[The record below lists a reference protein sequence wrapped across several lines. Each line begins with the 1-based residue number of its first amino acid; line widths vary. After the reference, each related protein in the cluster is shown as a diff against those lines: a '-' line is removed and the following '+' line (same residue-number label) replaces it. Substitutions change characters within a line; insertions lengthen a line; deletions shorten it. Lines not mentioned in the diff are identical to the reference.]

1 MLMKSKYIL
10 LLLAAAGT
18 LSLAGCQKTGLF
30 STGGGEIRFS
40 ATASPA
46 GTKTEYGNVVN
57 GDDGLPIWQ
66 SIDWTADDQIR
77 IYSDNAVRRVGY
89 EQGEKDLSKL
99 YHWAD
104 YSLTNIKKG
113 TANDQAGWSSAELV
127 NESNDGNGDYYDQE
141 KVGEAYHVGNGLFW
155 PDNTTTATFYAIY
168 PKPVPAMGGK
178 EDEGVGAV
186 NGASGKLS
194 GWINYSQRPLEGGDL
209 EHYGYMTA
217 IGSAR
222 KGEGITYTFTKPA
235 TDAKTNVAL
244 NFYPAFTAFEISI
257 RSAGD
262 AIALSEFKLVS
273 DNGQKLAGDFYVQYT
288 NGAPTYHCEA
298 ADKTEIVVDLQ
309 SKVAPAAAD
318 NKDLTFTV
326 LALPQDFS
334 QLHVEFT
341 KKTGDTRK
349 LALKKAGEYITFTK
363 CRKHRIYGLALPNGE
378 MLVSVGTAPWVAGG
392 DFEFKTI
399 ENIETSFASAQRF
412 DEDQVYSSWDIPGT
426 YIGIAQGF
434 EGEVEFDTD
443 KDGNPIVDKDG
454 NPATEKIVTNR
465 PLHAPMFTME
475 SVSVDVELELR
486 SDNNSFAFVRPDPND
501 PRKYRAPETS
511 ITIPA
516 STDINDV
523 KTTQYYVV
531 ALDSATPSDLS
542 VPTYVTANIRLY
554 RKDCN
559 VPVAYSHKDLPGS
572 NDHTKVPF
580 ILLTANDYNTKT
592 QEMQPSE

>member
-10 LLLAAAGT
+10 LLLAAAGA

-30 STGGGEIRFS
+30 GTGGGEIRFS

-57 GDDGLPIWQ
+57 GENGLPIWQ

-89 EQGEKDLSKL
+89 EQGETDLSKL

-127 NESNDGNGDYYDQE
+127 NESNDGTGDYYDQE

-155 PDNTTTATFYAIY
+155 PDNTTTANFYAIY
-168 PKPVPAMGGK
+168 PKPVPAMGGE
-178 EDEGVGAV
+178 EDEGVGTV
-186 NGASGKLS
+186 DGANGKLN
-194 GWINYSQRPLEGGDL
+194 GWIDFSQRPLVDGDL
-209 EHYGYMTA
+209 EHFGYMTA

-222 KGEGITYTFTKPA
+222 KGEDITYTITKPA

-288 NGAPTYHCEA
+288 NGTPTYHCEA

-309 SKVAPAAAD
+309 NKVAPAASE

-334 QLHVEFT
+334 NLHVEFT
-341 KKTGDTRK
+341 KSTGDTRK
-349 LALKKAGEYITFTK
+349 LALKKADSETATGEYITFTK

-378 MLVSVGTAPWVAGG
+378 LLISVGSAPWDKGG
-392 DFEFKTI
+392 LHTFETI
-399 ENIETSFASAQRF
+399 EDASTMYDRYRYTGTKDGWSDRYVAIAPGYEAVPVDPDDPASA
-412 DEDQVYSSWDIPGT
+412 T
-426 YIGIAQGF
+426 
-434 EGEVEFDTD
+434 
-443 KDGNPIVDKDG
+443 
-454 NPATEKIVTNR
+454 TNR
-465 PLHAPMFTME
+465 PKYSTMFTL
-475 SVSVDVELELR
+475 STVSVPSTLEIR
-486 SDNNSFAFVRPDPND
+486 SDNPKVGFVQFENGVYSEPKQVIEIP
-501 PRKYRAPETS
+501 KSEV
-511 ITIPA
+511 ITA
-516 STDINDV
+516 TAEDGSTYTYGSTV
-523 KTTQYYVV
+523 TTVYFVV
-531 ALDSATPSDLS
+531 PLEGCEVGAE
-542 VPTYVTANIRLY
+542 ANISLIRT
-554 RKDCN
+554 DFG
-559 VPVAYSHKDLPGS
+559 VPVAYTHAWLPGTT
-572 NDHTKVPF
+572 DHTKVKFKVVTP
-580 ILLTANDYNTKT
+580 TDYTDDSKT
-592 QEMQPSE
+592 YWQENKS